1 MNEIN
6 ELVFQ
11 VYEELLNSDY
21 KLNEKKTLSYI
32 LRKIF
37 RYIVSGYIFQLR
49 TNKIKMNLMNEFIPS
64 NNKHKK
70 SVVVYTACYGKYDSI
85 KNPIYINPE
94 YDYYIFTDQEL
105 PEGSIWKKY
114 IIKDYETDMADNIV
128 KSRLS
133 KLKPHLFFSEYEY
146 SVYIDSNI
154 RITCGIDEIID
165 KMIDENKCIAM
176 HNHQVRDCIYD
187 EAKAIFASG
196 KAKFTDIRKQVNHYK
211 KDGFPEKYGLFEN
224 NIIIRKH
231 NKRECILV
239 MDKWWEEFCRFET
252 RRDQLSFMYALW
264 KKGYTKDFIM
274 SLGNNSRRNPYFI
287 VGGHK

>member
-105 PEGSIWKKY
+105 PEGSI
-114 IIKDYETDMADNIV
+114 
-128 KSRLS
+128 
-133 KLKPHLFFSEYEY
+133 
-146 SVYIDSNI
+146 
-154 RITCGIDEIID
+154 
-165 KMIDENKCIAM
+165 
-176 HNHQVRDCIYD
+176 
-187 EAKAIFASG
+187 
-196 KAKFTDIRKQVNHYK
+196 
-211 KDGFPEKYGLFEN
+211 
-224 NIIIRKH
+224 
-231 NKRECILV
+231 
-239 MDKWWEEFCRFET
+239 
-252 RRDQLSFMYALW
+252 
-264 KKGYTKDFIM
+264 
-274 SLGNNSRRNPYFI
+274 
-287 VGGHK
+287 